1 MTKREMLVAALLA
14 LVALVALAGAA
25 DRATAKGAGS
35 LGSFDGVAVAGSP
48 YRYIAM
54 RPGDSR
60 NLTVVARVDRDGGG
74 LNRWWYLNGSFQ
86 VPGVAYDGS
95 AGGLSADGEVL
106 VLSRVSE
113 GSSPRRSR
121 FAVLDIQRSFGW
133 SRPGHPHRVRR
144 FFDYIDLRGDFSFD
158 AISPDG
164 STVYLI
170 ERYLPPS
177 AGPAYISNYKVRALD
192 VASGRLLPEPIV
204 DPDEPDERMA
214 GLPITRATSPDG
226 RWAYTLYDGD
236 GEEPFVHALDT
247 VGRRAVCIDLPQL
260 ADLRDLFMLKLRTD
274 LDGETLT
281 VMSAPPPPRRLP
293 PLSKGRPIDPPTPR
307 PLLHVDTASF
317 EVSAADGQEGGAPEK
332 SDALW
337 PPAGIGLLVLAS
349 ALGWERRSRRRR
361 AHVPGAGTR

>member
-35 LGSFDGVAVAGSP
+35 LGSFDGVAVTGSP

-54 RPGDSR
+54 RPGDSHA
-60 NLTVVARVDRDGGG
+60 LTVVARVDRDGGR
-74 LNRWWYLNGSFQ
+74 LDRWWYLNGSFQ
-86 VPGVAYDGS
+86 VPAVAYDGS

-106 VLSRVSE
+106 VVSRPSE
-113 GSSPRRSR
+113 ASSTSR
-121 FAVLDIQRSFGW
+121 FAVLDIQRTFGW

-177 AGPAYISNYKVRALD
+177 SGPAYISNYKVRALD
-192 VASGRLLPEPIV
+192 VESGRLLPKPVV

-260 ADLRDLFMLKLRTD
+260 ADLRDLFMLRLRTD
-274 LDGETLT
+274 PEGETLT
-281 VMSAPPPPRRLP
+281 VMSGPPPPRRLP
-293 PLSKGRPIDPPTPR
+293 ALSKGRPISTPTPR

-317 EVSAADGQEGGAPEK
+317 EVSAAGGQEGGPPEK

-337 PPAGIGLLVLAS
+337 LPVGIGLLVLAS

-361 AHVPGAGTR
+361 AHAPGTGGR